1 MAWISARHP
10 RTFRGSLRRSSSFLP
25 RECLADFRLPREF
38 WSWRMESAHRFV
50 FCLIA
55 MLRHSS
61 KSDANG
67 AMHDITSSLQ
77 DSYAYRLRFFD
88 RGIDYYLPVFGN
100 PSSHFGFPL
109 RASRAPIFSRLFQ
122 SSAFCAEE
130 LARAIARRPPRL
142 RTMSGAPNASV
153 IKFVTTTC
161 RTGPRAKTRP
171 SRSKRAPE
179 KQGRISST

>member
-10 RTFRGSLRRSSSFLP
+10 RTFRGSLRRSSSFFT

-67 AMHDITSSLQ
+67 ASHDITSSLQ

-100 PSSHFGFPL
+100 PSSHFWVPI
-109 RASRAPIFSRLFQ
+109 ASQ
-122 SSAFCAEE
+122 SSAHILPLISVFRI
-130 LARAIARRPPRL
+130 LRRRIGESH
-142 RTMSGAPNASV
+142 RKTS
-153 IKFVTTTC
+153 TTSAYHE
-161 RTGPRAKTRP
+161 RRAKRL
-171 SRSKRAPE
+171 
-179 KQGRISST
+179 GH